1 MFTLDDILG
10 GLGRPLQ
17 AAVTRELQEVD
28 LTLLSILPDGA
39 LEKTTPAVAR
49 LRHSHH
55 LLARLLAEGRRPNEC
70 AMITGYSPSRI
81 SILQNDPSF
90 QDLVASYQSQVQEI
104 YVSVHERLAQL
115 GVDSIEELQSRLD
128 EHPEKF
134 SIADLQEMMKLTM
147 DRSGHGPTAQVK
159 HTHHIITPEILEK
172 IKAEAAR
179 RQLGNVRTLDV
190 SPDSGA
196 QGSLLLEGRAELEDL
211 EVSGDKGE
219 GEGL

>member
-1 MFTLDDILG
+1 MFSLDELLG

-17 AAVTRELQEVD
+17 ATVSRELEEVD
-28 LTLLSILPDGA
+28 LRLLSILPDGV

-70 AMITGYSPSRI
+70 SMITGYSPSRI
-81 SILQNDPSF
+81 SILQNDPTF
-90 QDLVASYQSQVQEI
+90 LDLIASYRAQVQEI

-115 GVDSIEELQSRLD
+115 GVDSIEELQARLD
-128 EHPEKF
+128 EHPERF
-134 SIADLQEMMKLTM
+134 TIADLQEMMKLTM

-159 HTHHIITPEILEK
+159 HTHHVITPEILEK

-179 RQLGNVRTLDV
+179 RQIGSVRALDV
-190 SPDSGA
+190 S
-196 QGSLLLEGRAELEDL
+196 QGSGSPGGLLIEGRAELA
-211 EVSGDKGE
+211 EVPLSGDKGE
-219 GEGL
+219 GEDL

>member
-1 MFTLDDILG
+1 VFTLDEILG

-17 AAVTRELQEVD
+17 ATVSRELEEVD
-28 LTLLSILPDGA
+28 LTLLSILPDGV

-81 SILQNDPSF
+81 SILQNDPTF
-90 QDLVASYQSQVQEI
+90 QDLVSSYRSQVQEI
-104 YVSVHERLAQL
+104 YVSVHERRAQL
-115 GVDSIEELQSRLD
+115 GVDSIEELQARLD

-159 HTHHIITPEILEK
+159 HTHHVITPEILEK

-179 RQLGNVRTLDV
+179 RQLGSVRALDV
-190 SPDSGA
+190 SNDSRPGD
-196 QGSLLLEGRAELEDL
+196 GVLLEGRAELE
-211 EVSGDKGE
+211 GE
-219 GEGL
+219 ASEGQQSQGE